1 MIVEVWFDGG
11 CRPNPGPAASA
22 AIVRDMNGHT
32 LRHCGRAHEHA
43 TVNVA
48 EWTGFIMGLEAA
60 RDLGATEVYAFGDSK
75 LVIEQ
80 FSGRYAIHAE
90 DLRPLALAA
99 SSVAQTFPG
108 GVTATW
114 VPRERNAAAD
124 AICNAVMARTYV
136 GDGETPLAAPPVPTP
151 IVTVSFVVEVAMDA
165 SEAATAGSDRA
176 AAKTLRNA
184 LAERAERKLIMCGA
198 IGGDVYRVSRVK
210 G

>member
-136 GDGETPLAAPPVPTP
+136 GDGDFELALPPLKKPV
-151 IVTVSFVVEVAMDA
+151 VTVSFVVEVTMDA
-165 SEAATAGSDRA
+165 SESAPAGTDRGALLKLRTALKARA
-176 AAKTLRNA
+176 A
-184 LAERAERKLIMCGA
+184 RKLILCGTV
-198 IGGDVYRVSRVK
+198 GGDVYRVSRVK